1 MKSARV
7 SAAPARAFTLIEL
20 LVVIAIIAILA
31 AMLLPALA
39 KAKQKAQGVS
49 CLNNGRQVMIGWQMY
64 LHDNNDKICIA
75 THGGAASGPNPVGD
89 PVWGVGWCSGWLNWN
104 AGANNDNTN
113 TLFITQ
119 EQYARLGPYNRNPKI
134 VKCPADN
141 YASPAQRAYGWDTR
155 CRSLSSDIYIGAGNV
170 SQGPTDPI
178 YKQSITKFSQFLY
191 PSPAQAWVFVD
202 EQPDSINDAGLFA
215 PHQTAWV
222 DVPATYHNGAC
233 GVAFADAHSE
243 IHKWKS
249 SLAGGR
255 AAQVTYVD
263 LDNAI
268 TAASGDPDIHWFSER
283 TPRVNANTY

>member
-1 MKSARV
+1 MKSAPD
-7 SAAPARAFTLIEL
+7 SAAPVRAFTLIEL

-31 AMLLPALA
+31 AMILPALA

-49 CLNNGRQVMIGWQMY
+49 CLNNGRQVMLGWQMY
-64 LHDNNDKICIA
+64 LHDNNDKVVVA
-75 THGGAASGPNPVGD
+75 LHGGAAAGGTGFD
-89 PVWGVGWCSGWLNWN
+89 PWGVGWCSGWLDW
-104 AGANNDNTN
+104 GTGTDNTN
-113 TLFITQ
+113 TLFITD
-119 EQYARLGPYNRNPKI
+119 ERWAKLGPYVRNANT

-141 YASPAQRAYGWDTR
+141 FASPAQRSVGWSSR
-155 CRSLSSDIYIGAGNV
+155 ARSISSDIYVGSGNV

-191 PSPAQAWVFVD
+191 PSPAMAWVFVD

-249 SLAGGR
+249 SLATGR
-255 AAQVTYVD
+255 ATQVSYMD

-268 TAASGDPDIHWFSER
+268 TAASGDPDSHWFSER